1 MTILFGIFLGAHKI
15 KFVSPKSNNNSNS
28 NGLPTGRSPGSD
40 INVKEFELTKELF
53 DKVMVFDNS
62 SFDADEVDVEEHVPF
77 HLSHYLDGA
86 NASLYMRPPS
96 FSPAPPPPRDLT
108 HD

>member
-40 INVKEFELTKELF
+40 INVKEFELTRELF
-53 DKVMVFDNS
+53 DKVMALDNS
-62 SFDADEVDVEEHVPF
+62 SFDANKVDFEEHVPF
-77 HLSHYLDGA
+77 NS
-86 NASLYMRPPS
+86 SR
-96 FSPAPPPPRDLT
+96 
-108 HD
+108 